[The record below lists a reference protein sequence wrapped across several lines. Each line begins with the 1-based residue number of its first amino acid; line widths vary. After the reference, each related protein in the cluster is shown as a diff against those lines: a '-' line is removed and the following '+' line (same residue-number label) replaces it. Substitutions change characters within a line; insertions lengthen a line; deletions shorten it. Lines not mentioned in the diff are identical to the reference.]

1 MSTGESERRNT
12 QDPHAVYTAAQAT
25 HRDAAER
32 WRRRERWLS
41 HLRLAVF
48 VLAALIGWLAFGSRQ
63 LAPIWIAPPAVGFLG
78 LLIAHDRVISRRRLE
93 ERTLDF
99 YERGLARLEDRWTG
113 TGNPG
118 VAHQSAGH
126 PYADDLDVFGEGSFF
141 ELLCTA
147 RTAAGEAL
155 LAQWLLEPV
164 AADVARA
171 RQIAVQELSPRVGL
185 RLDLSLLGE
194 EVGGRVG
201 EQALIAWGAGAPML
215 TGRGL
220 PWLAAGLTAQ
230 SFVGLAIWIFGSAG
244 AIPFLAALALQGGF
258 ALWLRPRVRAVI
270 AAVEAPSHDLVV
282 LSGLLA
288 RIEREPFSAERLV
301 ALRAVLEA
309 GGETPSSRIA
319 ELRRL
324 VDLLDARRNQFFA
337 PIGALLGWSTQI
349 ALALER
355 WRVACGKSLGPWI
368 RTAAEIEV
376 LCALSGYA
384 YEHPADA
391 FPEIVDEGPVFDADD
406 LGHPLIAAGKCVR
419 NDLALGGELRA
430 LMMSGSNMSG
440 KSTFLRTV
448 GCNAVLALAGAPVIA
463 KCLLLTPLHL
473 AASIRILDSLE
484 KGESHFMAEILRL
497 RQVVE
502 IARHSPPAL
511 FLLDEILHGT
521 NTRERLIGARAI
533 LRELLAQRAMGAVST
548 HDLGL
553 GDLEQEM
560 PDRVKNIHFEE
571 QVENDVMTF
580 DYKLRAG
587 VVQSSNAL
595 RLMKIVG
602 LDVIDERSKPAE

>member
-309 GGETPSSRIA
+309 GGETPSRRIA

-440 KSTFLRTV
+440 KSTMLRTV
-448 GCNAVLALAGAPVIA
+448 GASCLLALVGLPVRA
-463 KCLLLTPLHL
+463 SRLRLSSLQV
-473 AASIRILDSLE
+473 AASIRISDSLQQ
-484 KGESHFMAEILRL
+484 GASHFYAEIKRLRL
-497 RQVVE
+497 VVDLTE
-502 IARHSPPAL
+502 GPRPVV
-511 FLLDEILHGT
+511 FLLDEVLHGT
-521 NTRERLIGARAI
+521 NSHDRRIGAEAVVKGLIERGAI
-533 LRELLAQRAMGAVST
+533 GIVTT
-548 HDLGL
+548 HDLAL
-553 GDLEQEM
+553 ARIADDLA
-560 PDRVKNIHFEE
+560 PAIRNVHFEDQLVDGE
-571 QVENDVMTF
+571 MRF
-580 DYKLRAG
+580 DYTLRSG
-587 VVQSSNAL
+587 VVTRSNAIE
-595 RLMKIVG
+595 LMRSVG
-602 LDVIDERSKPAE
+602 LQV

>member
-270 AAVEAPSHDLVV
+270 ASVEAPSHDLVV

-309 GGETPSSRIA
+309 GGETPSRRIA

-440 KSTFLRTV
+440 KSTMLRTV
-448 GCNAVLALAGAPVIA
+448 GASCLLALVGLPVRA
-463 KCLLLTPLHL
+463 SRLRLSSLQV
-473 AASIRILDSLE
+473 AASIRISDSLQQ
-484 KGESHFMAEILRL
+484 GASHFYAEIKRLRL
-497 RQVVE
+497 VVDLTE
-502 IARHSPPAL
+502 GPRPVV
-511 FLLDEILHGT
+511 FLLDEVLHGT
-521 NTRERLIGARAI
+521 NSHDRRIGAEAVVKGLIERGAI
-533 LRELLAQRAMGAVST
+533 GIVTT
-548 HDLGL
+548 HDLAL
-553 GDLEQEM
+553 ARIADDLA
-560 PDRVKNIHFEE
+560 PAIRNVHFEDQLVDGE
-571 QVENDVMTF
+571 MRF
-580 DYKLRAG
+580 DYTLRSG
-587 VVQSSNAL
+587 VVTRSNAIE
-595 RLMKIVG
+595 LMRSVG
-602 LDVIDERSKPAE
+602 LQV

>member
-309 GGETPSSRIA
+309 GGETPSRRIA

-440 KSTFLRTV
+440 KSTMLRTV
-448 GCNAVLALAGAPVIA
+448 GASCLLALVGLPVRA
-463 KCLLLTPLHL
+463 SRLRLSSLQV
-473 AASIRILDSLE
+473 AASIRISDSLQQ
-484 KGESHFMAEILRL
+484 GASHFYAEIKRLRL
-497 RQVVE
+497 VVDLTE
-502 IARHSPPAL
+502 GPRPVV
-511 FLLDEILHGT
+511 FLLDEVLHGT
-521 NTRERLIGARAI
+521 NSHDRRIGAEAVVKGLIERGAI
-533 LRELLAQRAMGAVST
+533 GIVTT
-548 HDLGL
+548 HDLAL
-553 GDLEQEM
+553 ARIADDLA
-560 PDRVKNIHFEE
+560 PAIRNVHFEDQLVNGE
-571 QVENDVMTF
+571 MRF
-580 DYKLRAG
+580 DYTLRSG
-587 VVQSSNAL
+587 VVTRSNAIE
-595 RLMKIVG
+595 LMRSVG
-602 LDVIDERSKPAE
+602 LQV